1 MRCHQRKEGSRFLR
15 LMMKKKRKK
24 RQEEVAFLRVT
35 NLEEIFLVMVIDLT
49 LSKETMMAMTMEM
62 RKMTVRQRRFK

>member
-1 MRCHQRKEGSRFLR
+1 
-15 LMMKKKRKK
+15 MKTKRKK